1 MNIRKLMI
9 LPIILYQNLISPF
22 FISSCRFHPT
32 CSEYTK
38 LAILKYGMFKGC
50 YLGIKRILKCHP
62 FGGSGNDPLN

>member
-1 MNIRKLMI
+1 MNMRKLMI

-22 FISSCRFHPT
+22 FPSSCRFHPT

-38 LAILKYGMFKGC
+38 LAILKHGMFKGC

-62 FGGSGNDPLN
+62 LGGSGNDPLN

>member
-22 FISSCRFHPT
+22 FPSSCRFHPT

>member
-22 FISSCRFHPT
+22 FPSSCRFHPT

-62 FGGSGNDPLN
+62 LGGSGNDPLN